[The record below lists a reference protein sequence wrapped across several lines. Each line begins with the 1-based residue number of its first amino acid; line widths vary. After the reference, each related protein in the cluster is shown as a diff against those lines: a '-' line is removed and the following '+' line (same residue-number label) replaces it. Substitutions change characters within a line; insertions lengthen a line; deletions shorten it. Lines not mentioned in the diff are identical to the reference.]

1 MCTFRCNYGLGF
13 VFLYKQ
19 KCYNKFRNTNLAIFT
34 KLWLICNMLYLHQVK
49 DQQNNTFV
57 FVYDIINDQHLNFWD
72 AFIFFEVVI
81 ALTHVKQWYF
91 DAVFKH
97 QLIIFALFLSKI
109 LTLFVINF
117 WGSIFFVFLRSSGF
131 IEMLYG
137 DSGNV
142 FFL

>member
-34 KLWLICNMLYLHQVK
+34 KLWLICNMLYLYQVK
-49 DQQNNTFV
+49 DQQNNTFS
-57 FVYDIINDQHLNFWD
+57 VYFCLWYNKWSTFKFLRCIY
-72 AFIFFEVVI
+72 IFRGC
-81 ALTHVKQWYF
+81 YC
-91 DAVFKH
+91 

-109 LTLFVINF
+109 LTLFVIKF

-142 FFL
+142 FFCKNMLHD